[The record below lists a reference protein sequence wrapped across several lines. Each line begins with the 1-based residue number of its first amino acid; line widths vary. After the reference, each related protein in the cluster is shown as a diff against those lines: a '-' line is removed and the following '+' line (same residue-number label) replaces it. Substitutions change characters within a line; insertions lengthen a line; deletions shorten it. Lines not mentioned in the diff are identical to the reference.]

1 MSVAAENRAMRLST
15 SAAACV
21 LLWMSRTVLGLFAS
35 YPLLLAI
42 RATSMTAGPE
52 GDAVLFQPGSLMLL
66 ELLRLG
72 GASLLSAGEF
82 ALVLLGVSAILELI
96 PLAMALDL
104 LAMPNRALRERLA
117 RAIQVFPRFLGLG
130 LITLLLQAAL
140 LLASNLLS
148 AALKPAFASSDE
160 RLQSLL
166 PIALMGLGLLG
177 CGWVGAVL
185 DIARATVVTR
195 TFEEVGARAAFAD
208 AVNCLRQKPLR
219 VSLGPY
225 PSVAGSALA
234 LLAATW
240 FLARSVAMPSA
251 SAALALAFGTHQAAI
266 LFSIAWRVR
275 WLSAALELSAECD

>member
-1 MSVAAENRAMRLST
+1 MSLAAESRAMRVST

-21 LLWMSRTVLGLFAS
+21 LLWMSRTVLALFAS
-35 YPLLLAI
+35 YPLLLAV

-72 GASLLSAGEF
+72 GPSLFSAGEF
-82 ALVLLGVSAILELI
+82 ALVLLGVFAILELI

-104 LAMPNRALRERLA
+104 LALPNRALRERLA
-117 RAIQVFPRFLGLG
+117 RAIQVFPRFLALG
-130 LITLLLQAAL
+130 LLTLLLQAAL
-140 LLASNLLS
+140 LLASNLLTAAVKPVLAS
-148 AALKPAFASSDE
+148 ADE

-166 PIALMGLGLLG
+166 PIALMGLGLMG

-195 TFEEVGARAAFAD
+195 TFDEVGARAAFAE

-219 VSLGPY
+219 VLVGPY

-234 LLAATW
+234 VLAATW
-240 FLARSVAMPSA
+240 FSARSVAVPSS
-251 SAALALAFGTHQAAI
+251 SAALAFAFVTHQVAM

-275 WLSAALELSAECD
+275 WLNAALELSAECD